1 MSRIFLVSF
10 CFLFLAFNSK
20 LLAQENNPY
29 LVDKVVVNVSGK
41 SPSDARNQAVAT
53 ARRDAF
59 LVLLTRLEKNLSI
72 ANIISNDEI
81 SDMVMSEQVDG
92 EKIAGN
98 SYFASFNILFAKDF
112 VDHILSKKNLAN
124 VVPQNIE
131 NSLVIPVKKT
141 YDQSMN
147 EKTLLWEEDNDWK
160 MAIVKNVDAKRTSL
174 ESKLIVPDADIENLT
189 VLSRDNISSV
199 NFGAFEP
206 MFERYNAKK
215 AYILFFS
222 QNLIE
227 NKILVDVIAINR
239 VQRKQ
244 FKLSFVNANSGQY
257 AAVMERVAAKTVEY
271 LASMQKSEQQAG
283 STLIKIQVNF
293 GSLEKW
299 LELKNKIE
307 NSGLGTDF
315 VVDSIARDHANVMMQ
330 YPNSQIGVGEAF
342 SKIGISAE
350 QKGENFYVVF

>member
-1 MSRIFLVSF
+1 MGRG
-10 CFLFLAFNSK
+10 
-20 LLAQENNPY
+20 Y
-29 LVDKVVVNVSGK
+29 
-41 SPSDARNQAVAT
+41 
-53 ARRDAF
+53 
-59 LVLLTRLEKNLSI
+59 
-72 ANIISNDEI
+72 
-81 SDMVMSEQVDG
+81 
-92 EKIAGN
+92 
-98 SYFASFNILFAKDF
+98 
-112 VDHILSKKNLAN
+112 
-124 VVPQNIE
+124 
-131 NSLVIPVKKT
+131 
-141 YDQSMN
+141 
-147 EKTLLWEEDNDWK
+147 DWK

-299 LELKNKIE
+299 LELKNKISSVNFGAFEPMFERYNAKKAYILFFSQNLIE
-307 NSGLGTDF
+307 NKIL
-315 VVDSIARDHANVMMQ
+315 VDVIAV
-330 YPNSQIGVGEAF
+330 S
-342 SKIGISAE
+342 
-350 QKGENFYVVF
+350 